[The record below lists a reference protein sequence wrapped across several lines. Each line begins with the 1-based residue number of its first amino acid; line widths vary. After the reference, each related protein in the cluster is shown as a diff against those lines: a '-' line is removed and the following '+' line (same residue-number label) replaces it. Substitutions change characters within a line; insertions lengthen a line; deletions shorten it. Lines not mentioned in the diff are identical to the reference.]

1 MISDLQHSKHPLLI
15 CCQSSQSLLKEKIKL
30 RVHDRC
36 YVNKLIFEKYFWI
49 FIFDNF
55 PVKIVVENNYKYHF
69 IFTFFKWMHIKNCW
83 NLEFLLILGRKSW
96 NLNLE
101 SRKRNLY
108 HMYKMIIKEHLYSS
122 NKCWIHFLLV
132 WKQIWKF
139 ASKSNFTHTDDW
151 SCCSTFILVCI
162 SQLYVLA
169 FLNPNLFLCLFKH
182 LRLNANIFYCFLLI
196 E

>member
-1 MISDLQHSKHPLLI
+1 MNAHK
-15 CCQSSQSLLKEKIKL
+15 
-30 RVHDRC
+30 
-36 YVNKLIFEKYFWI
+36 
-49 FIFDNF
+49 NF
-55 PVKIVVENNYKYHF
+55 
-69 IFTFFKWMHIKNCW
+69 W

-169 FLNPNLFLCLFKH
+169 FLNPNLLFCAYSNT
-182 LRLNANIFYCFLLI
+182 LGWMQISFIVFYCLNSTKLWYLYSLINVTLLF
-196 E
+196 ESNTK